1 MKRMNDQKLADAL
14 GDFANQEKFRN
25 KLIQKRIENVWFE
38 VFGSLSNGYTEKLI
52 YRNNILS
59 IYVNSSSLRADLSM
73 NKKQILDK
81 LNEQLKENLI
91 EELNFR

>member
-38 VFGSLSNGYTEKLI
+38 VFGSLSNGYTE
-52 YRNNILS
+52 
-59 IYVNSSSLRADLSM
+59 
-73 NKKQILDK
+73 
-81 LNEQLKENLI
+81 NLFI
-91 EELNFR
+91 EIIS